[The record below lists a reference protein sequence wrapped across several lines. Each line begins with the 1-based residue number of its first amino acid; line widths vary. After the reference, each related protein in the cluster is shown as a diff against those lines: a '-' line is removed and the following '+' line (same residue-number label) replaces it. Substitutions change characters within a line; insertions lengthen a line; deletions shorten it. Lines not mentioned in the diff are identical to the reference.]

1 MANKENLKLGK
12 KITEGEASILGRKG
26 GIASGK
32 VRAENKNLKKQLELA
47 IDIYTDK
54 LKKVALKNG
63 DITLANQIEEIGVIP
78 FKLFEIIG
86 SSKVKAETRL
96 KAMIDVM
103 DRLDGKAIQKNEI
116 TGENGEPIKQNLN
129 IKIVFV
135 DSNNNNNND
144 Y

>member
-12 KITEGEASILGRKG
+12 RITKGEASILGRKG
-26 GIASGK
+26 GIVSGK
-32 VRAENKNLKKQLELA
+32 VRAENKSLKKQLELA

-63 DITLANQIEEIGVIP
+63 DITLANQIEQMSVIP
-78 FKLFEIIG
+78 FKIFEIIG

-103 DRLDGKAIQKNEI
+103 DRLDGKPIQKNEI

-129 IKIVFV
+129 INIVFV
-135 DSNNNNNND
+135 DPDNNENND
-144 Y
+144 N